1 MIKLPFIDTGLQ
13 NFFIE
18 KGYVVVPFF
27 DETQIAL
34 LQSKYDNIE
43 HNKGL
48 LFESTSFIEDRVV
61 KEECNDFV
69 SSVFELQIKS
79 IFENYKSLGTSF
91 LTKRA
96 GEYSSMPIHQDWTVV
111 DETEF
116 ASITCWV
123 PLIDTT
129 TQNGAFQVIEG
140 SHLFSDALRGPS
152 LPVAF
157 EGQDLSCF
165 LKTIPLKKGEAII
178 FNHALIHASH
188 SNFSEKE
195 RVAVTFGLTHKD
207 ASLLMYYQKEN
218 GVEQW
223 QMPDNMFLEYPKVRF
238 EPKIG
243 TFSKSFEY
251 KVPQLTVE
259 TVKNKLFEIR
269 KNRHMKPIFKNP
281 EHQHF
286 FEKNGYLLLPAL
298 KEEDVNALK
307 NLYTTLGIKDEK
319 GYGFHV
325 GMDNKDKSIVAQ
337 MSEVIANIALPRIEQ
352 ELEDVQLFTS
362 SFVVKEPHPQG
373 VVPPHQDWSFVENE
387 DDYCSVTCWIP
398 LQDVTMDNGCM
409 GLLKGSNHFF
419 NNHRPSPSPQVG
431 TPLKKHMFTIFPF
444 LDLLEM
450 KAGDALFFNNKT
462 IHASPPNIT
471 DQTRLAIGLG
481 FAQKEAQLRHYYLK
495 PGTTDTLLKYTI
507 TPDFF
512 LKYDNAQL
520 SEMYDKGQM
529 IEGYG
534 IPEEVPYLFDDLSA
548 EEFTQLIQDS
558 GNPYN
563 ASLVSRMAS
572 LFNYNMDGSKKED
585 EQVEETTSEQVEIVD
600 NTQTIPFWKIYTP
613 LNIIRE
619 IKLRISKN

>member
-1 MIKLPFIDTGLQ
+1 MIKLPFQDIKTQ
-13 NFFIE
+13 KEFHE
-18 KGYVVVPFF
+18 KGYVVMPFF
-27 DETQIAL
+27 NEAEIAL
-34 LQSKYDNIE
+34 LQSKYDTLIHDQNVV
-43 HNKGL
+43 
-48 LFESTSFIEDRVV
+48 FESTSFLEDLAV
-61 KEECNDFV
+61 KKECDDFV
-69 SSVFELQIKS
+69 TSVFESKIEAVFQ
-79 IFENYKSLGTSF
+79 NYKPLGTSF
-91 LTKRA
+91 LTKRVGA
-96 GEYSSMPIHQDWTVV
+96 FSAMPIHQDWTVV
-111 DETEF
+111 DESTF

-123 PLIDTT
+123 PLIDTHIE
-129 TQNGAFQVIEG
+129 NGAFQVIEG
-140 SHLFSDALRGPS
+140 SHAFSEALRGPS
-152 LPVAF
+152 LPVSF
-157 EGQDLSCF
+157 EGQDLSSF
-165 LKTIPLKKGEAII
+165 LKTIPLQKGEAII

-188 SNFSEKE
+188 QNLSDQD

-207 ASLLMYYQKEN
+207 AALLMYYQKEN
-218 GVEQW
+218 SVEQW
-223 QMPDNMFLEYPKVRF
+223 LMPDDMFLEYPNIRF
-238 EPKIG
+238 EPKLG

-251 KVPQLTVE
+251 VVPQLTFE

-269 KNRHMKPIFKNP
+269 KNHPMKSLFKNP
-281 EHQHF
+281 EQQQF

-298 KEEDVNALK
+298 QNEDISELK
-307 NLYTTLGIKDEK
+307 NLYATLGIKDEK

-325 GMDNKDKSIVAQ
+325 GMDHKDKNIVAE
-337 MSEVIANIALPRIEQ
+337 MSEVIAKIALPRIEHV
-352 ELEDVQLFTS
+352 LEDVQLFTS

-387 DDYCSVTCWIP
+387 EDYCSVTCWIP
-398 LQDVTMDNGCM
+398 LQDVNMDNGCM

-444 LDLLEM
+444 LELLEM

-520 SEMYDKGQM
+520 SEMYEKGQF

-534 IPEEVPYLFDDLSA
+534 EPEEVPYVFDDLSA
-548 EEFTQLIQDS
+548 EEFTKMIQNS

-563 ASLVSRMAS
+563 ATLVGRMAT
-572 LFNYNMDGSKKED
+572 LFNYNMDGSKKE
-585 EQVEETTSEQVEIVD
+585 EEVEEVVAESNEVVLHPKAL
-600 NTQTIPFWKIYTP
+600 PFWKIYTP
-613 LNIIRE
+613 LNVIRE

>member
-69 SSVFELQIKS
+69 ASVFELQIKS

-188 SNFSEKE
+188 SNLSEKE

-298 KEEDVNALK
+298 EEEDVNALK
-307 NLYTTLGIKDEK
+307 NLYATLGIKDEK

-462 IHASPPNIT
+462 IHASPPNIN

>member
-1 MIKLPFIDTGLQ
+1 
-13 NFFIE
+13 
-18 KGYVVVPFF
+18 
-27 DETQIAL
+27 
-34 LQSKYDNIE
+34 
-43 HNKGL
+43 
-48 LFESTSFIEDRVV
+48 
-61 KEECNDFV
+61 
-69 SSVFELQIKS
+69 
-79 IFENYKSLGTSF
+79 
-91 LTKRA
+91 
-96 GEYSSMPIHQDWTVV
+96 MPIHQDWTVV

-188 SNFSEKE
+188 SNLSEKE

-298 KEEDVNALK
+298 EEEDVNALK
-307 NLYTTLGIKDEK
+307 NLYATLGIKDEK

>member
-69 SSVFELQIKS
+69 ASVFELQIKS

-188 SNFSEKE
+188 SNLSEKE

-298 KEEDVNALK
+298 EEEDVNALK

-512 LKYDNAQL
+512 LKYDNKKITEKKKKEQ
-520 SEMYDKGQM
+520 K

>member
-69 SSVFELQIKS
+69 ASVFELQIKS

-188 SNFSEKE
+188 SNLSEKE

-259 TVKNKLFEIR
+259 TVKNKLFKIR

-298 KEEDVNALK
+298 EEEDVNALK

>member
-1 MIKLPFIDTGLQ
+1 MIKLPFIDSALQ
-13 NFFIE
+13 KEFNK
-18 KGYVVVPFF
+18 KGYVVLPFF
-27 DETQIAL
+27 TESEVAL
-34 LQSKYDNIE
+34 LQSKYD
-43 HNKGL
+43 L
-48 LFESTSFIEDRVV
+48 LDHDLNLPFESTSFLEDVETK
-61 KEECNDFV
+61 KECDLFV
-69 SSVFELQIKS
+69 SSIFEPKINTVFEH
-79 IFENYKSLGTSF
+79 YKPLGTSF
-91 LTKRA
+91 LTKRVGA
-96 GEYSSMPIHQDWTVV
+96 FSSMPIHQDWTVV
-111 DETEF
+111 DESAY

-123 PLIDTT
+123 PLVDTT
-129 TQNGAFQVIEG
+129 IQNGAFQVIDG

-157 EGQDLSCF
+157 EGQDLSGF
-165 LKTIPLKKGEAII
+165 LKTIPLKKGEAIL

-188 SNFSEKE
+188 SNQSEQD
-195 RVAVTFGLTHKD
+195 RVAVTFGLTHEE
-207 ASLLMYYQKEN
+207 ASLLMYYQKDN
-218 GVEQW
+218 LVEQW
-223 QMPDNMFLEYPKVRF
+223 QMPDHMFLEYPKVRF

-251 KVPQLTVE
+251 VVPQLTYE
-259 TVKNKLFEIR
+259 TAKNRVFEIR
-269 KNRHMKPIFKNP
+269 KNHPMKSVFKNP
-281 EHQHF
+281 DHQQF

-298 KEEDVNALK
+298 QNEDVLALK
-307 NLYTTLGIKDEK
+307 NLYHSLGIKDEK

-325 GMDNKDKSIVAQ
+325 GMDHKDKDIVAE
-337 MSEVIANIALPRIEQ
+337 MSEVIAKIALPRIEQ

-387 DDYCSVTCWIP
+387 EDYCSVTCWIP
-398 LQDVTMDNGCM
+398 LQDVNMDNGCM

-444 LDLLEM
+444 LELLEM

-471 DQTRLAIGLG
+471 EETRLAIGLG
-481 FAQKEAQLRHYYLK
+481 FTQKEAPLRHYYLK

-512 LKYDNAQL
+512 MKYDNAQL
-520 SEMYDKGQM
+520 SEMYEKGES
-529 IEGYG
+529 IEGFG
-534 IPEEVPYLFDDLSA
+534 EPEEVPYLFEDLSA
-548 EEFTQLIQDS
+548 EAFTQMIQNSD
-558 GNPYN
+558 NAYN
-563 ASLVSRMAS
+563 ATLVSRMAS
-572 LFNYNMDGSKKED
+572 LFNYNMDGSKKE
-585 EQVEETTSEQVEIVD
+585 EQVEDEVSETNEVVAQP
-600 NTQTIPFWKIYTP
+600 QTLPFWKIYTP